1 MTRATCAA
9 YEQELVVR
17 RIGAR
22 RRARAAARR
31 VGGGGEHRDA
41 HTELLCARRC
51 LAAEF
56 MAARWYPDIVIMA
69 NPTLIMQDLVQLLLA
84 TL

>member
-1 MTRATCAA
+1 
-9 YEQELVVR
+9 
-17 RIGAR
+17 
-22 RRARAAARR
+22 
-31 VGGGGEHRDA
+31 
-41 HTELLCARRC
+41 
-51 LAAEF
+51 